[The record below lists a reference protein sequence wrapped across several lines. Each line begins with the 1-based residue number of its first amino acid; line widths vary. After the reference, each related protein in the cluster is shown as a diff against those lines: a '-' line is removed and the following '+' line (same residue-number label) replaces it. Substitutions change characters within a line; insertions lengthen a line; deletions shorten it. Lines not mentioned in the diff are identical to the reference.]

1 MLSSYTGTVIF
12 VSHERY
18 FVDKLANKLLV
29 FEKGGARFME
39 CRYSEYEEQMREAE
53 DAEDAVA
60 EPTARPAQH
69 GERYVSPKKAL
80 EKKLRRMTKLEGE
93 IAELEKRMTDLT
105 ARLSDPAVYGDY
117 VKVTEIQRD
126 LEDLTASRDA
136 LTDEWATLAEET
148 EALSAQ

>member
-1 MLSSYTGTVIF
+1 
-12 VSHERY
+12 
-18 FVDKLANKLLV
+18 
-29 FEKGGARFME
+29 
-39 CRYSEYEEQMREAE
+39 
-53 DAEDAVA
+53 
-60 EPTARPAQH
+60 
-69 GERYVSPKKAL
+69 
-80 EKKLRRMTKLEGE
+80 MTKLEGE